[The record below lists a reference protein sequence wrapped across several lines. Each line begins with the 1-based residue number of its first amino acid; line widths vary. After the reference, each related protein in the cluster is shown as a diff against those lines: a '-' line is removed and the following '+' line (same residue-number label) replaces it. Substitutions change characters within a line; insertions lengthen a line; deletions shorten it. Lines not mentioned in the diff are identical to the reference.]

1 MANGKVPESPSTG
14 VPEYWIPTPSVWDP
28 IPRDNPLMA
37 SYPSDYEFHVV
48 LRDGGLARIRPI
60 RPDDAPAL
68 HAMFHRMGTD
78 SVYHR
83 FFRHKRDLTAEELEY
98 FTTVDYA
105 DRMAFVAQVGGEI
118 VAVGRYDRLP
128 DEPVV
133 AEVAFG
139 VEDGHQG
146 RGFGSQLLTH
156 LTNYAR
162 HHGVRSF
169 RAFVLPDN
177 YAMMRVF
184 RASGYE
190 MRRDMEQGVYRVD
203 LPVEVTHEVE
213 RVAGEH
219 EQHAVATS
227 LLPLF
232 YPRSVAI
239 VGASRDEG
247 SIGGRLMQNM
257 VGARFSGTVYPVNP
271 NAGSVGSVKAYSS
284 VLEIPDP
291 VDLAVIVVPAR
302 FVLDVVRECAEKGVK
317 GLVVISAGFGETG
330 EEGEALEAELLRLV
344 RDSGMRMV
352 GPNCMGLLNTDPAV
366 NLDATFAPVFP
377 PQGNVGM
384 SSQSG
389 ALGIAILDHARR
401 LDIGISTFVS
411 VGNKADVSGNDLL
424 LYWEGDPA
432 TDVIVLYLE
441 SFGHPRRFARIA
453 RRIARKKPIVAVKSG
468 RTTAG
473 ARAASSHTGAL
484 ASVEVAVS
492 ALFRQAGVIRT
503 ETLEELFEVT
513 SLLANQPLP
522 KGDRVAILTNAGG
535 PGILAA
541 DALESAGLSLPELS
555 EGLQAELAHHLAAE
569 ASVRNPVDMIASAG
583 PEQYRACL
591 RSLLD
596 SGEVDSVIVVFIPTS
611 PGGLEGVQ
619 DAVADAVG
627 EGTDTTVLAVYME
640 ADVETRPRHDRSS
653 LIPVYP
659 FPEPAA
665 RALARAVQYAAWR
678 NAPEGELV
686 EFADI
691 DEEAARAVVDSALER
706 LGGGGG
712 WMEPDEIDAVLDA
725 YGVRRARAAV
735 ARTATGAVEAAAA
748 VGGPVV
754 LKVIAPSALHKS
766 DVGGIAL
773 DVEGDDAVAA
783 AYERVT
789 GVVDDAEGVLVQE
802 FVPGGH
808 EVILGM
814 TEDPSFGPLMAFG
827 LGGIFVELMGD
838 VAFRIHPLRDVDAA
852 GMIDDVK
859 SAKVLSGYRG
869 NPAGDVEALQGA
881 LLRLSA
887 LVDDLP
893 EIAEFDLNPVKVL
906 PPGQGVK
913 VVDARM
919 RVRPVPEQTASRK
932 DIPAAERA

>member
-1 MANGKVPESPSTG
+1 MR
-14 VPEYWIPTPSVWDP
+14 
-28 IPRDNPLMA
+28 RDNPPMA
-37 SYPSDYEFHVV
+37 GYPRDYEFHVV

-60 RPDDAPAL
+60 EPGDAPAL

-105 DRMAFVAQVGGEI
+105 DRMAFVAQAGDEI
-118 VAVGRYDRLP
+118 IGVGRYDRLA
-128 DEPVV
+128 DEPSV

-146 RGFGSQLLTH
+146 RGIGTQLLTH

-162 HHGVRSF
+162 HHGVSAF

-184 RASGYE
+184 RSSGYE
-190 MRRDMEQGVYRVD
+190 MRRDIEQGVYRVD
-203 LPVEVTHEVE
+203 LPVEATEEAE

-219 EQHAVATS
+219 EQRAVAAS

-239 VGASRDEG
+239 IGASRDEA
-247 SIGGRLMQNM
+247 SIGGRLMHNL
-257 VGARFSGTVYPVNP
+257 VSAGFSGTVYPVNP
-271 NAGSVGSVKAYSS
+271 NAVSVGAVKAYPS

-291 VDLAVIVVPAR
+291 VDMAVIVVPAR
-302 FVLDVVRECAEKGVK
+302 FVLDVVRECAEKGVR

-330 EEGEALEAELLRLV
+330 PEGEALEADLLRLA

-366 NLDATFAPVFP
+366 RLDATFAPVFP

-389 ALGIAILDHARR
+389 ALGIAILDNARR

-453 RRIARKKPIVAVKSG
+453 RRIGRTKPIVAVKSG
-468 RTTAG
+468 RTSAG

-541 DALESAGLSLPELS
+541 DALESGGLTLPELS
-555 EGLQAELAHHLAAE
+555 EGLQAELSRHLAAE

-596 SGEVDSVIVVFIPTS
+596 SDEVDSVIVVFIPTS
-611 PGGLEGVQ
+611 PGALEAVQ
-619 DAVADAVG
+619 EAVADAVE
-627 EGTDTTVLAVYME
+627 EGADATVLAVYME
-640 ADVETRPRHDRSS
+640 ADVETRPRPHRSS
-653 LIPVYP
+653 RVPVYP

-665 RALARAVQYAAWR
+665 RALARAVQYAEWR
-678 NAPEGELV
+678 RAPEGEIPDFDDV
-686 EFADI
+686 DDA
-691 DEEAARAVVDSALER
+691 AARSVVDAALR
-706 LGGGGG
+706 RVGDDGG
-712 WMEPDEIDAVLDA
+712 WMSPEEIDAVLDA
-725 YGVRRARAAV
+725 YGLPRAASEV
-735 ARTATGAVEAAAA
+735 AGSAAEAVEAARRI
-748 VGGPVV
+748 GGPVV

-766 DVGGIAL
+766 EVGGIAL
-773 DVEGDDAVAA
+773 DVEGDAEVAEA
-783 AYERVT
+783 FERVT
-789 GVVDDAEGVLVQE
+789 GVVDDAAGALIQE

-852 GMIDDVK
+852 GMIEEVK
-859 SAKVLSGYRG
+859 SARVLGGYRG
-869 NPAGDVEALQGA
+869 GPAGDVEALQGV

-906 PPGQGVK
+906 PPGEGVK

-919 RVRPVPEQTASRK
+919 RVRPVPEQAPSRK

>member
-1 MANGKVPESPSTG
+1 
-14 VPEYWIPTPSVWDP
+14 
-28 IPRDNPLMA
+28 MA

-60 RPDDAPAL
+60 RTADAEAL
-68 HAMFHRMGTD
+68 HAMFHRMGRD
-78 SVYHR
+78 SVYQR
-83 FFRHKRDLTAEELEY
+83 FFRHKRDLTDEELKY
-98 FTTVDYA
+98 FTQVDYD
-105 DRMAFVAQVGGEI
+105 DRMAFVVEAGGRLVG
-118 VAVGRYDRLP
+118 VGRYDRLEADP
-128 DEPVV
+128 AA

-139 VEDGHQG
+139 VEDAHQG
-146 RGFGSQLLTH
+146 RGIGTQLLTH

-162 HHGVRSF
+162 NNGVESF
-169 RAFVLPDN
+169 RAYVLPDN

-184 RASGYE
+184 RASGYT
-190 MRRDMEQGVYRVD
+190 MHRDIEQGVYRVD
-203 LPVEVTHEVE
+203 LPVDVTSEVT
-213 RVAGEH
+213 RISGEH
-219 EQHAVATS
+219 EQHAVAAS
-227 LLPLF
+227 LLPVF
-232 YPRSVAI
+232 YPRSVAVI
-239 VGASRDEG
+239 GASRDEA
-247 SIGGRLMQNM
+247 SIGGRIMRNLLR
-257 VGARFSGTVYPVNP
+257 ARFSGTVYPVNP
-271 NAGSVGSVKAYSS
+271 NAGSVGSIKAYGS
-284 VLEIPDP
+284 VLDIPDP
-291 VDLAVIVVPAR
+291 VDLAVIVVPAA
-302 FVLDVVRECAEKGVK
+302 VVIDVAKECAEKGVR

-330 EEGEALEAELLRLV
+330 AEGEALEEELLELTREA
-344 RDSGMRMV
+344 GMRMV

-366 NLDATFAPVFP
+366 RLDATFAPVFP

-389 ALGIAILDHARR
+389 ALGIAILDYARR
-401 LDIGISTFVS
+401 LDIGISSFVS

-424 LYWEGDPA
+424 LYWEGDPS

-468 RTTAG
+468 RTAAG

-522 KGDRVAILTNAGG
+522 QGDRVAILTNAGG

-555 EGLQAELAHHLAAE
+555 EGLQAELAKHLAAE

-583 PEQYRACL
+583 PDQYRACL
-591 RSLLD
+591 EALLD
-596 SGEVDSVIVVFIPTS
+596 SGEMDAVIVVFIPTS
-611 PGGLEGVQ
+611 PGGLEAIQG
-619 DAVADAVG
+619 AVADAVG
-627 EGTDTTVLAVYME
+627 DGSDTTVLAVYME

-653 LIPVYP
+653 RIPVYP

-665 RALARAVQYAAWR
+665 RALARAVRYAEWR
-678 NAPEGELV
+678 RSPEGEV
-686 EFADI
+686 VAFGDI
-691 DEEAARAVVDSALER
+691 DDEAARGVVENALER
-706 LGGGGG
+706 LGDDGG
-712 WMEPDEIDAVLDA
+712 WLEPDEIDSVLDA
-725 YGVRRARAAV
+725 YGVPRASAAV
-735 ARTATGAVEAAAA
+735 ARSADDAAAA
-748 VGGPVV
+748 AREIGGPVV
-754 LKVIAPSALHKS
+754 LKLISPSALHKS

-773 DVEGDDAVAA
+773 GVSGDDEVAG
-783 AYERVT
+783 AYRQVT
-789 GVVDDAEGVLVQE
+789 SVVDDAEGALVQE
-802 FVPGGH
+802 FVAGGH

-852 GMIDDVK
+852 GMIEEVK
-859 SAKVLSGYRG
+859 SARVLHGYRG
-869 NPAGDVEALQGA
+869 NPAGDVPALEET

-893 EIAEFDLNPVKVL
+893 EVAEFDLNPVKVL
-906 PPGQGVK
+906 PPGEGVR

-919 RVRPVPEQTASRK
+919 RVRPVPGPTATRK